1 MILLLAISCGI
12 FNIYHWMTWEN
23 IDKTAFTVNVT
34 IMWIAVLAGPIFTV
48 IGIIL
53 LNADNKN
60 DSKK

>member
-12 FNIYHWMTWEN
+12 FNIYHWITREN
-23 IDKTAFTVNVT
+23 IDKMAFTVNVT

-53 LNADNKN
+53 LNADNKQ
-60 DSKK
+60 KW